1 MKKHTQAVKNRA
13 AATLLALVMIISL
26 AACGSKETAS
36 GNSPG
41 GSGSA
46 GFGSTQTASG
56 TAGNAG
62 GSGSYG
68 NSNTSSGES
77 ADAAGKAAQDFA
89 SQLGV
94 EMPDGIVSLAD
105 PDAIYDA
112 GSMIQM
118 KGIELYVNMKESAD
132 WIDSET
138 GLSDGLKYISV
149 SLDLTDYGAGTV
161 KEIPAPEH
169 YYLIEARD
177 EGGSLLELDEAGGS
191 GGILRPVTDMPVS
204 EMKSD
209 ADTYYNTAEAYQGD
223 EINRWLL
230 YKVPEET
237 REIVVACWLTDQFS
251 QPHDAAF
258 RIKVKE
264 KHETHTF
271 EHMEGEDIQKLLD
284 TSERPDLEDFGW
296 FTEPAMF
303 AERASGDYRDPEYD
317 AREYFGGWKCY
328 IYRDKRE
335 SGGEFT
341 AHLANLYVENYQ
353 PTDEYEKGWV
363 DLRIDWYLGIDGEG
377 RVTDESGLPDT
388 LCKHEE
394 FYYNRMDNEDGTY
407 PFATFSFEYM
417 QDAAV
422 GRGYYVNENKEEYT
436 LELVRPDGKKIWV
449 LEGSRPVMTVMPGTK
464 DVPIP
469 ASLIPDGTAQGAAA
483 TGQASATSPVS
494 GTSQAA
500 NASPGPGS
508 SSETNAVHDPASSPE
523 SGTVPVPGPS
533 QIGGNA
539 STSANT
545 IEEVTLDDFNWYFED
560 DFPIDGRP
568 LTELQDLGGI
578 WRGMLNVV
586 TPVEGEDQCRIMVCK
601 AEVQY
606 MGYKVTILLN
616 PKETHEFMVS
626 DPGNIKTEKL
636 DIAGN
641 IIMEGDWDDDPG
653 YIDVTSVTSELNLMI
668 YDFVEAGGR
677 QYALGSV
684 YNGETEIGEVALIRP

>member
-1 MKKHTQAVKNRA
+1 MKKRAQAVKNRA

-62 GSGSYG
+62 GAGSYG
-68 NSNTSSGES
+68 NSNTGSGGES

-169 YYLIEARD
+169 YYLLEARD
-177 EGGSLLELDEAGGS
+177 EGGSLLDLDEAGGS

-303 AERASGDYRDPEYD
+303 AERAAGDYRDPEYD
-317 AREYFGGWKCY
+317 AREYLGGWKCY
-328 IYRDKRE
+328 IYRDLRAAGRGFE
-335 SGGEFT
+335 
-341 AHLANLYVENYQ
+341 AHLANVYVENYQ
-353 PTDEYEKGWV
+353 PVEEYEKGWV
-363 DLRIDWYLGIDGEG
+363 DVRIDWYLGIDGEG
-377 RVTDESGLPDT
+377 NVTDETALPDT
-388 LCKHEE
+388 LCSHEE
-394 FYYNRMDNEDGTY
+394 FYYNRMENDDGTY
-407 PFATFSFEYM
+407 PFASFSFEYM

-436 LELVRPDGKKIWV
+436 MELVRPDGRKIWV
-449 LEGSRPVMTVMPGTK
+449 LEGNRPAMTVMPGTA
-464 DVPIP
+464 DIPLP
-469 ASLIPDGTAQGAAA
+469 ASLAP
-483 TGQASATSPVS
+483 TGPAPVS
-494 GTSQAA
+494 GGSSPASGNSPAPLNEPMPVNEQAA
-500 NASPGPGS
+500 NTSPAGETATAPAAAPVTGS
-508 SSETNAVHDPASSPE
+508 TQTAGNDPA
-523 SGTVPVPGPS
+523 
-533 QIGGNA
+533 Q
-539 STSANT
+539 ANT
-545 IEEVTLDDFNWYFED
+545 SEEITLDDFNWYFED

-578 WRGMLNVV
+578 WKGVVNVV
-586 TPVEGEDQCRIMVCK
+586 TPVGGEDQCRIMVCK

-616 PKETHEFMVS
+616 PRETHEFMVS

-641 IIMEGDWDDDPG
+641 IVMEGDWDDDPG
-653 YIDVTSVTSELNLMI
+653 YIDVTSVTSELNMMI

-684 YNGETEIGEVALIRP
+684 YNGETEIGEVALMRP